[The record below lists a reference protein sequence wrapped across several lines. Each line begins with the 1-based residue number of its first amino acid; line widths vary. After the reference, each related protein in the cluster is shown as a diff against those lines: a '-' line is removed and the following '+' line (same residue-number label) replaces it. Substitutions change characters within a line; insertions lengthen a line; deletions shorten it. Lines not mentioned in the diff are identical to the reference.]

1 MEYEEFIGNI
11 KILNIKKNKLTN
23 LFQYLI
29 FIIIFLFNI
38 YLTNKIKINLNL
50 FNQKNNINLRKINEY
65 TIICQ
70 RNELING
77 IQHSFL
83 EPKIT
88 AIIIIYNAEKSISTA
103 IRSIQNQ
110 NMVDIELL
118 LIDDCSSDKSLN
130 IIEKLQKEDKRIK
143 IIKNQKN
150 KGALFSRSLGAL
162 KSKGK
167 YIMAL
172 DSDDLFINPN
182 IFNIC
187 YIEA

>member
-1 MEYEEFIGNI
+1 
-11 KILNIKKNKLTN
+11 
-23 LFQYLI
+23 
-29 FIIIFLFNI
+29 
-38 YLTNKIKINLNL
+38 
-50 FNQKNNINLRKINEY
+50 
-65 TIICQ
+65 
-70 RNELING
+70 
-77 IQHSFL
+77 
-83 EPKIT
+83 
-88 AIIIIYNAEKSISTA
+88 
-103 IRSIQNQ
+103 
-110 NMVDIELL
+110 MVDIELL

-150 KGALFSRSLGAL
+150 KGALFSRSLGTL